1 MGFNHVVSICILSM
15 LGLLVDLPAQ
25 ECGTNLK
32 DQSTSYLFQKDFTPS
47 LHKQGSLEEVPVKIH
62 VVSGENGI
70 FALDSSKIWR
80 ELAIVNE
87 QFNLIDMHFVP
98 CGNINYIEDND
109 YIRFKQYED
118 EGLAD
123 EHDVLDVINIYFVP
137 ELDDDDGE
145 GTICGYAYNFD
156 VKQRLFMAN
165 NCSTNGSTLTH
176 ELGHTFSLP
185 HTHATI
191 GGRELVNGSNCS
203 FTGDRLCD
211 TPADPRLSNS
221 IVTNA
226 CQYTGTDT
234 DSNGD
239 VYTPDVNNI
248 MSYSRKR
255 CRTSFS
261 PQQLGVMS
269 AFYNEISY
277 IFYCEGVATSTKE
290 EEELDL
296 NLGPVPT
303 HSNLNIQSRQGFTS
317 LRIWS
322 MDGQEI
328 DHEHTHHKQY
338 RIQKD
343 VSQLTSGSYLLIIEN
358 ETHQAYRKFI
368 KF

>member
-1 MGFNHVVSICILSM
+1 MEFKSFVSILILCIL
-15 LGLLVDLPAQ
+15 GLQEELPAQ
-25 ECGTNLK
+25 DCGTNVK
-32 DQSTSYLFQKDFTPS
+32 DQSTSYFFQKDFSPQ
-47 LHKQGSLEEVPVKIH
+47 LHKQRDLEEVPVKIH

-80 ELAIVNE
+80 ELGIVNE

-123 EHDVLDVINIYFVP
+123 EHDVFDVINIYFVP

-165 NCSTNGSTLTH
+165 SCSTNGSTLTH

-191 GGRELVNGSNCS
+191 GGRESVDGSNCS
-203 FTGDRLCD
+203 FAGDRLCD

-226 CQYTGTDT
+226 CVYTGTDT

-239 VYTPDVNNI
+239 AYTPDVNNI

-269 AFYNEISY
+269 AFYNQNSY
-277 IFYCEGVATSTKE
+277 VFYCEGISTSTQE
-290 EEELDL
+290 EVELDL
-296 NLGPVPT
+296 VLGPVPT
-303 HSNLNIQSRQGFTS
+303 SSNLSMQSVQGFTS

-322 MDGQEI
+322 LDGREI
-328 DHEHTHHKQY
+328 ELERTPQKQY
-338 RIQKD
+338 YLNKD
-343 VSQLTSGSYLLIIEN
+343 VSHLLAGSYLLIIEN

-368 KF
+368 KL